1 MDQSG
6 EAAPTAPQ
14 ARVVIRLDG
23 PVPASAL
30 ESVLEEHGVS
40 AEPVSDDRVAERGID
55 WLADTQNVVTTIV
68 AAGGTAAI
76 GAAIAAFRKRFPKA
90 KVKVESGDVSDD
102 GGPDDGG
109 FLD

>member
-1 MDQSG
+1 MDQSD

-40 AEPVSDDRVAERGID
+40 AE
-55 WLADTQNVVTTIV
+55 
-68 AAGGTAAI
+68 
-76 GAAIAAFRKRFPKA
+76 
-90 KVKVESGDVSDD
+90 SGDVSDD